1 MNTTAYRLPE
11 VAVGEN
17 QYIPLDPSY
26 ADGSFLGDLRMIA
39 GGHVDLRA
47 SITNPYRYLRAVKSH
62 ARALQAD
69 GYLLKAD
76 ADAIIQR
83 ALLKFPPAGW

>member
-1 MNTTAYRLPE
+1 MNTSGFRLPA

-26 ADGSFLGDLRMIA
+26 DDGSVLGTFRVIA
-39 GGHVDLRA
+39 GGHVDLTG
-47 SITNPYRYLRAVKSH
+47 SFTNH
-62 ARALQAD
+62 AQYVSQVTFHALGLKAW
-69 GYLLKAD
+69 GYLLAAD

-83 ALLKFPPAGW
+83 AILSDIGN